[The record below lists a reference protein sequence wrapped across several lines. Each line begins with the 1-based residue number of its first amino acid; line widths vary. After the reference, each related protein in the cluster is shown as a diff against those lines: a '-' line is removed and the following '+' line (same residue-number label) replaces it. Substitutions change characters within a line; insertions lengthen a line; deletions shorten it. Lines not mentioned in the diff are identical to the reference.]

1 MAGSGVGGSVIL
13 PDGLRYNRLVSSF
26 LLPLKLVLVPMFLL
40 AVSLAARRW
49 GPHVAGRLAGM
60 PVVVGPILAFIAVE
74 QGPAFGAQAAAGSL
88 ASVPGVLLF
97 LVVYARAALRTAWP
111 AALGL
116 ALAAWAATS
125 WLVLQG
131 PRGLAWLSGLAALS
145 LAVAPR
151 LAPRVAAPVAAR
163 PSDAADLA
171 LRMAAG
177 AALTLAV
184 TLAAAT
190 MGGRVSG
197 LLAAFPLLS
206 TVVSVTTHRRQGG
219 PYIAAL
225 LRAMLSGLYAM
236 AAFCAALALALPR
249 LPLAAALGVAVG
261 AAMAMQVVTGRVGA
275 RQRRFQGGH

>member
-1 MAGSGVGGSVIL
+1 M
-13 PDGLRYNRLVSSF
+13 PDALRYNRPV
-26 LLPLKLVLVPMFLL
+26 LLLKLMLVPMFLL
-40 AVSLAARRW
+40 AVSLTARRW

-74 QGPAFGAQAAAGSL
+74 QGPVFGAQAATGSL

-111 AALGL
+111 TALAL
-116 ALAAWAATS
+116 SLAAWGATS

-131 PRGLAWLSGLAALS
+131 PGGLPWLTGLALLS

-151 LAPRVAAPVAAR
+151 LAPRLPPPVADR

-184 TLAAAT
+184 TLAAAQL
-190 MGGRVSG
+190 GGRVSG

-236 AAFCAALALALPR
+236 AAFCATLALALPR
-249 LPLAAALGVAVG
+249 WPVAVALGVAL
-261 AAMAMQVVTGRVGA
+261 AATLVTQAATGWVAA
-275 RQRRFQGGH
+275 RQRPRAA

>member
-1 MAGSGVGGSVIL
+1 M
-13 PDGLRYNRLVSSF
+13 
-26 LLPLKLVLVPMFLL
+26 LLLKLMLVPMFLL
-40 AVSLAARRW
+40 AVSLTARRW

-74 QGPAFGAQAAAGSL
+74 QGPVFGAQAATGSL

-97 LVVYARAALRTAWP
+97 LVVYAHAALRTAWP
-111 AALGL
+111 AALTL

-131 PRGLAWLSGLAALS
+131 PGGLAWLAGLAALS

-151 LAPRVAAPVAAR
+151 LAPRVPPPVALR

-171 LRMAAG
+171 ARMAAG

-190 MGGRVSG
+190 LGSHLSG

-219 PYIAAL
+219 PYLAAL

-236 AAFCAALALALPR
+236 AAFCATLALALPR
-249 LPLAAALGVAVG
+249 LPLAAALG
-261 AAMAMQVVTGRVGA
+261 AALLATLAMQALTGWVGA
-275 RQRRFQGGH
+275 RQRPRPA

>member
-1 MAGSGVGGSVIL
+1 M
-13 PDGLRYNRLVSSF
+13 PDALRYNRPV
-26 LLPLKLVLVPMFLL
+26 LLLKLMLVPMFLL
-40 AVSLAARRW
+40 AVSLTARRW

-111 AALGL
+111 TALGL

-131 PRGLAWLSGLAALS
+131 PGGLAWLVGLAALS

-151 LAPRVAAPVAAR
+151 LAPRVLAPVAAR
-163 PSDAADLA
+163 QSDAADLA

-190 MGGRVSG
+190 MGGRLSG

-236 AAFCAALALALPR
+236 AAFCATLALALPR
-249 LPLAAALGVAVG
+249 LPLAAALGVALL
-261 AAMAMQVVTGRVGA
+261 ATLAMQAATGWLGGWVA
-275 RQRRFQGGH
+275 SRRPSTPNA